1 MALWGN
7 KDSKTAT
14 GTVSITT
21 AGAVTG
27 TSTLFTTQA
36 KTGNYITVGSSE
48 YQIVTITSDTVAKV
62 VMGKNN
68 GHGLVTTQTGASYA
82 LSEKPV
88 SVAHS
93 SSDSVG
99 RSGDSTKVFGIDL
112 TESRVA
118 GNRAKGLKVPGWSR
132 YTTYTDAQGNVRN
145 KSEVLVAMSSLE
157 TAAVMGDAADDAVVA
172 DA

>member
-27 TSTLFTTQA
+27 VGTAFTTEA
-36 KTGNYITVGSSE
+36 KVGNTMTVTGNE
-48 YQIVTITSDTVAKV
+48 YQIVEITSNTAARVIS
-62 VMGKNN
+62 GTNN
-68 GHGLVTTQTGASYA
+68 GNGAVTAKTAQAFA

-88 SVAHS
+88 FVAHEAAGQQ
-93 SSDSVG
+93 G
-99 RSGDSTKVFGIDL
+99 RAGDSSKVFGVNV
-112 TESRVA
+112 TEANVA
-118 GNRAKGLKVPGWSR
+118 SNRAKGLNTPGWVR
-132 YTTYTDAQGNVRN
+132 YNTYTDAQGNTRN
-145 KSEVLVAMSSLE
+145 KSEVLVAASYF
-157 TAAVMGDAADDAVVA
+157 TAAVAGDAADDATVA